1 LELSRPQPALDLWD
15 LDLGIWDFR
24 GCPAAVAYTLLN
36 PLRMNAPLDLFGHSS
51 LRAIAPN
58 FWERLA
64 NDEQLQDCSAL
75 EKLVAGCELI
85 AALDQIE
92 LLLAA

>member
-1 LELSRPQPALDLWD
+1 M
-15 LDLGIWDFR
+15 
-24 GCPAAVAYTLLN
+24 AAVAQPLLN
-36 PLRMNAPLDLFGHSS
+36 PLHMNSPLDLFGQPS
-51 LRAIAPN
+51 LCAITPN
-58 FWERLA
+58 FWERLV

>member
-1 LELSRPQPALDLWD
+1 LAQALLK
-15 LDLGIWDFR
+15 L
-24 GCPAAVAYTLLN
+24 
-36 PLRMNAPLDLFGHSS
+36 LRMNAPLDLFGHSS
-51 LRAIAPN
+51 LRAITPN

-92 LLLAA
+92 LLRAA

>member
-1 LELSRPQPALDLWD
+1 
-15 LDLGIWDFR
+15 
-24 GCPAAVAYTLLN
+24 
-36 PLRMNAPLDLFGHSS
+36 MNAPLDLFVQSS
-51 LRAIAPN
+51 LSNVGPN
-58 FWERLA
+58 FWARFV
-64 NDEQLQDCSAL
+64 NDEQLCDCSPL

>member
-1 LELSRPQPALDLWD
+1 MLV
-15 LDLGIWDFR
+15 LGIWSFL
-24 GCPAAVAYTLLN
+24 AAFAREVAWALLN
-36 PLRMNAPLDLFGHSS
+36 PSRMNPPLDLFGQSS
-51 LRAIAPN
+51 LRAITPN

>member
-1 LELSRPQPALDLWD
+1 M
-15 LDLGIWDFR
+15 
-24 GCPAAVAYTLLN
+24 AVAKCIV
-36 PLRMNAPLDLFGHSS
+36 MNSPLDLFGQST
-51 LRAIAPN
+51 LRTITPN
-58 FWERLA
+58 FWQRLA
-64 NDEQLQDCSAL
+64 NDEQLKDCSAL